1 MSSRPPR
8 RHSLT
13 RIAGRSGSTQYIASG
28 EGETAS
34 ETPLESLLN
43 ELRTRKS
50 GLGGATLT
58 SFSSALEAL
67 WANRTRSL
75 LTALGIFIGIGAVIA
90 ALTLTQGAT
99 VAVNQQIARLGTNTI
114 TVVPGTIAQRGIR
127 QRRSNQTL
135 TLNDVEAVKHL
146 QYVSGVTPFA
156 GTGGQIAFGRLR
168 CRAAGPGGGGGY

>member
-13 RIAGRSGSTQYIASG
+13 RIAGRSAGQPSIGTV
-28 EGETAS
+28 T

-50 GLGGATLT
+50 GLGGTTLT

-114 TVVPGTIAQRGIR
+114 T
-127 QRRSNQTL
+127 
-135 TLNDVEAVKHL
+135 
-146 QYVSGVTPFA
+146 
-156 GTGGQIAFGRLR
+156 
-168 CRAAGPGGGGGY
+168 